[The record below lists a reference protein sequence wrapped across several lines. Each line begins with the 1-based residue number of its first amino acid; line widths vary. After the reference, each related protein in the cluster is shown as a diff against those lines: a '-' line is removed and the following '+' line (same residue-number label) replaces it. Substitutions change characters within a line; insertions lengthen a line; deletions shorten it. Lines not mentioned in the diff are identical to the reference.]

1 MSIRR
6 CAHRQRQY
14 IRLRAGYADL
24 KTEEEENDV
33 NARHMAT
40 AGLVA
45 AAMILGQGA
54 ATAKTWYEKSCTSYG
69 KDKAGNWYVGGP
81 YNKSHLHIGS
91 NFISVFSTNNNS
103 KPETAGKANC
113 TLLKAA
119 LGDVERRRLFEC
131 GRRDCVSAGRLH
143 GQRMHLSL
151 ISAKPGLAL
160 LGYPYRRVRPQ

>member
-1 MSIRR
+1 M
-6 CAHRQRQY
+6 
-14 IRLRAGYADL
+14 
-24 KTEEEENDV
+24 

-119 LGDVERRRLFEC
+119 LGDVS
-131 GRRDCVSAGRLH
+131 GGGYSSAADVTACLQAACTVNGCTC
-143 GQRMHLSL
+143 
-151 ISAKPGLAL
+151 P
-160 LGYPYRRVRPQ
+160 